1 MLVMI
6 ISATAW
12 QAPLLSASPLPTR
25 LVPVALRV
33 TAPTMLLT
41 GEELNTA
48 SSLLASGSTQA
59 PSFNVLMA
67 GACLLYAFARVFRA
81 TGVFQPASKAPS
93 AKELQRMAGREEK
106 LSTFGWLQ
114 ADLRMPLPSWEELE
128 TACHRIGTQ
137 EGQNVYLCAHESPGC
152 QVSAD
157 FTEHY
162 SHPVYICDEA

>member
-6 ISATAW
+6 MSAMAW
-12 QAPLLSASPLPTR
+12 QAPLLGAAP
-25 LVPVALRV
+25 VPAAVRPRFTSLARI
-33 TAPTMLLT
+33 TSPTMMLT
-41 GEELNTA
+41 GDDHWLNTA
-48 SSLLASGSTQA
+48 SSLLAGSVEA
-59 PSFNVLMA
+59 PSFNIMMA

-93 AKELQRMAGREEK
+93 AKELAHNKK
-106 LSTFGWLQ
+106 LSNFGWLQ

-152 QVSAD
+152 QVSTD

-162 SHPVYICDEA
+162 CHPVYICDEA